1 MEDARYRDAAIFA
14 VVSDMVMTTVN
25 LLKWGEVGFH
35 IIGFYLGTHKVAS
48 PIHTVPLVF
57 AAFILHFAALW
68 TAYKMAK
75 ACRLETRLDEGIRR
89 GKYWRNLAV
98 VVILFNIL
106 GASTLGLKGYTG
118 GMTVLFNI
126 LRLIGIFVV
135 HTFVGE
141 LATILAEAETIETT
155 HIVTNR

>member
-1 MEDARYRDAAIFA
+1 
-14 VVSDMVMTTVN
+14 
-25 LLKWGEVGFH
+25 
-35 IIGFYLGTHKVAS
+35 
-48 PIHTVPLVF
+48 VPLVF